1 MPEQQ
6 TIIVSPKQEFCS
18 KSGLKHRGWTD
29 VAIERF
35 LGTHDKEAEN
45 PHYKSAPP
53 MKLYKL
59 IRVESIEASQDYL
72 CFKTKSKSRCESS
85 QKALTTKRHN
95 LLRKVAK
102 MEIFI
107 QRKHIE
113 EIFEDAVESYNNF
126 KSNMACE
133 REDFDYVPAS
143 INSDRSFLHRITVN
157 FLRHRCSPY
166 ETILDRIS
174 GKVGKQEAYALL
186 NERIFK
192 QIAGMYPEL
201 EEECD
206 RQLAEKIMENQYDR
220 TQ

>member
-6 TIIVSPKQEFCS
+6 TITEPPKQEYIS
-18 KSGLKHRGWTD
+18 KSGLKLRGWTD

-45 PHYKSAPP
+45 PHYKPAPP
-53 MKLYKL
+53 MKLYL
-59 IRVESIEASQDYL
+59 LTRVESIEASHDYL
-72 CFKTKSKSRCESS
+72 CFKTKSKSRQESS

-143 INSDRSFLHRITVN
+143 INSDKEFLHRITVN

-186 NERIFK
+186 NQKIFQK
-192 QIAGMYPEL
+192 IAEIFPEL
-201 EEECD
+201 QDECD
-206 RQLAEKIMENQYDR
+206 RQLSEKIMGGKQ
-220 TQ
+220 TW